1 MNNIKDLEKINLII
15 HKSHKGLLL
24 PVEFQKNLNIAIKR
38 TFLVYGKKN
47 SIRGNHAHKL
57 CNQFL
62 CCLNGSCEVKCDD
75 GEETNLQILDDPSKI
90 LKIPNMIWSSQKY
103 LSENTIL
110 LVLCDLEYSEQ
121 DYIREYQ
128 NFINFRKI

>member
-1 MNNIKDLEKINLII
+1 MNKISDLKNISLII
-15 HKSHKGLLL
+15 HKDERGEIIPIEYEKTL
-24 PVEFQKNLNIAIKR
+24 KMTIKR
-38 TFLVYGKKN
+38 SFLVFGKQN
-47 SIRGNHAHKL
+47 IIRGNHAHKL

-62 CCLNGSCEVKCDD
+62 CCLNGRCEVKCDD
-75 GEETNLQILDDPSKI
+75 GEDSNLQILDNPSKI

-128 NFINFRKI
+128 NFINYRKI